1 MAKLT
6 VEEIGVHLLARSV
19 MRIQQAQVVVI
30 YVHVGRKAPY
40 ERLAYD
46 QRGADALLARR
57 HRAAFFRER
66 WKASSQTKGT
76 RPPRDTA
83 ARTRAARQPRD
94 VRVASTRGR
103 KLHGQDPGRTYA
115 TKDFLLSFD

>member
-6 VEEIGVHLLARSV
+6 VEEIGVHLLARRV
-19 MRIQQAQVVVI
+19 MRIQKAQVVVI

-57 HRAAFFRER
+57 HRSAFFRER
-66 WKASSQTKGT
+66 WKAS
-76 RPPRDTA
+76 PRQEHTA
-83 ARTRAARQPRD
+83 AARERATTRAA
-94 VRVASTRGR
+94 STAMSAW
-103 KLHGQDPGRTYA
+103 LHPES
-115 TKDFLLSFD
+115 K

>member
-6 VEEIGVHLLARSV
+6 VEEIGVHLLARRV

-40 ERLAYD
+40 ERLADD

-57 HRAAFFRER
+57 H
-66 WKASSQTKGT
+66 
-76 RPPRDTA
+76 
-83 ARTRAARQPRD
+83 
-94 VRVASTRGR
+94 
-103 KLHGQDPGRTYA
+103 
-115 TKDFLLSFD
+115 

>member
-19 MRIQQAQVVVI
+19 MRIQKAQVVVI

-57 HRAAFFRER
+57 HRAVFFVSVGRR
-66 WKASSQTKGT
+66 ALRPKHTQ
-76 RPPRDTA
+76 PPRATP
-83 ARTRAARQPRD
+83 RAPRPE
-94 VRVASTRGR
+94 VRVASTPPDGTVS
-103 KLHGQDPGRTYA
+103 KY
-115 TKDFLLSFD
+115 LLRWNTVTV

>member
-19 MRIQQAQVVVI
+19 MRIQKAQVVVV

-57 HRAAFFRER
+57 HRAGFFRER
-66 WKASSQTKGT
+66 WKASSHDKGT
-76 RPPRDTA
+76 RPPRDSA
-83 ARTRAARQPRD
+83 ATRAATRRR
-94 VRVASTRGR
+94 VRVGSTR
-103 KLHGQDPGRTYA
+103 
-115 TKDFLLSFD
+115 

>member
-6 VEEIGVHLLARSV
+6 VEEIGVHLLARRV
-19 MRIQQAQVVVI
+19 MRIQKAQVVVI

-66 WKASSQTKGT
+66 WKASSHDKST
-76 RPPRDTA
+76 RPLRDSA
-83 ARTRAARQPRD
+83 EDA
-94 VRVASTRGR
+94 RVAPPRRGPR
-103 KLHGQDPGRTYA
+103 GFHPVENGTDKA
-115 TKDFLLSFD
+115 

>member
-19 MRIQQAQVVVI
+19 MRIQKAQVVVI

-66 WKASSQTKGT
+66 WKASSHDKAESRQ
-76 RPPRDTA
+76 PPRDSA
-83 ARTRAARQPRD
+83 PRTRAASLQMSAWLP
-94 VRVASTRGR
+94 
-103 KLHGQDPGRTYA
+103 PGR
-115 TKDFLLSFD
+115 